1 MTRVFY
7 ADISCLLNAE
17 LFEKAVSMLPEKSR
31 GKISEKKPILNKCQS
46 LGAWLLL
53 EYFFKEFP
61 EYDFEK
67 EIAISKAGKPYFKNC
82 SSLHFSLSHSEN
94 IALCAVSTCEIGADV
109 QKLSEFNEKICHK
122 YFSNEENDYVQ
133 GGNSLKEK
141 KKRFAMVWALKEAY
155 VKRTGE
161 GILGI
166 KKLSLPFK
174 DGILKEDFSGIF
186 FKEFEEDDFL
196 FAFCTEEKEDDFE
209 IKKINLLK
217 LLIN

>member
-7 ADISCLLNAE
+7 ADISCLLNAR
-17 LFEKAVSMLPEKSR
+17 LFEKALYMLPKKSQE
-31 GKISEKKPILNKCQS
+31 KISGKKPILNKCQS

-67 EIAISKAGKPYFKNC
+67 EIVISKAGKPYFKNC

-122 YFSNEENDYVQ
+122 YFSNEENEYVQ

-155 VKRTGE
+155 VKRNGE
-161 GILGI
+161 GLSGI
-166 KKLSLPFK
+166 KKLSLPIK
-174 DGILKEDFSGIF
+174 DGILKEDFSGGF
-186 FKEFEEDDFL
+186 FKEFEEDDFF

-209 IKKINLLK
+209 IKKINLLE